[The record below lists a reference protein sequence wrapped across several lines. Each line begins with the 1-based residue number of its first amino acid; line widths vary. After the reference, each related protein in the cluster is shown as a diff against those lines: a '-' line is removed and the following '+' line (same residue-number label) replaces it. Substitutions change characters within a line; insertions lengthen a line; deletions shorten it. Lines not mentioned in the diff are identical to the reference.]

1 MKKET
6 IPVLILCLVA
16 AIAIWYS
23 QSPSKNPVPA
33 PVGPIA
39 EPPASSENAPA
50 NPMPPEPT
58 VASESILPA
67 GLPVKPRPPAIPVPM
82 EEVRTE
88 LEDLQVTFRDFR
100 TVLGENPVGT
110 NAEITH
116 TLIGNN
122 LKQVRA
128 TIPPGSSINAD
139 GELCDRWKTPY
150 FFHQLSAKDME
161 IHSAGPDRIMGTGDD
176 VVVK

>member
-6 IPVLILCLVA
+6 LPVLILCLVA

-23 QSPSKNPVPA
+23 RSPSKNPAPASGDSIAVPPA
-33 PVGPIA
+33 PA
-39 EPPASSENAPA
+39 ANAPA
-50 NPMPPEPT
+50 IPKPTEPT
-58 VASESILPA
+58 ATETTPTTSLPT
-67 GLPVKPRPPAIPVPM
+67 KPLPPAIPVPM

-100 TVLGENPVGT
+100 TVLGENPIGT

-116 TLIGNN
+116 ALIGNN

-176 VVVK
+176 LVAK